1 MPRYTVTVAGQA
13 KTVELE
19 EKDGVVRAVID
30 GRERVVEVRGKSG
43 GGSGRYHWLEGTRV
57 VTADVD
63 GQNGKDAA
71 KLTVAIAGHSLAV
84 EVTEARLDTAV
95 AGGREARAAGPVSL
109 RAPMPGRVVKLLVKA
124 GDAVKV
130 GQGVLVVEAMK
141 MENEL
146 KSPRDGVVKQIH
158 AAEGAAVEAGEDLAR
173 IE

>member
-1 MPRYTVTVAGQA
+1 LPRYTVSIAGQT
-13 KTVELE
+13 KSVELE

-30 GRERVVEVRGKSG
+30 GKERMVEVRGKSEG
-43 GGSGRYHWLEGTRV
+43 TSGRYHWLEGTRS
-57 VTADVD
+57 VTVDVD
-63 GQNGKDAA
+63 GRAP
-71 KLTVAIAGHSLAV
+71 KLSVAIAGHSLPV
-84 EVTEARLDTAV
+84 EVAEARLDTAA
-95 AGGREARAAGPVSL
+95 AGGRAAATGPVML

-124 GDAVKV
+124 GDSVKA

-146 KSPRDGVVKQIH
+146 KAPRDGVVKQFH

>member
-1 MPRYTVTVAGQA
+1 MPRYTVTIGGQT
-13 KTVELE
+13 KSVELE

-30 GRERVVEVRGKSG
+30 GKQREVEVRGKG
-43 GGSGRYHWLEGTRV
+43 GRYHWLEGSRV

-63 GQNGKDAA
+63 GKVDGNGK
-71 KLTVAIAGHSLAV
+71 LSVAIAGHSLPI
-84 EVTEARLDTAV
+84 EVAEARLDTATGSGRV
-95 AGGREARAAGPVSL
+95 AATGPVTL

-124 GDAVKV
+124 GDAVKA

-146 KSPRDGVVKQIH
+146 KAPRDGVVKQLH
-158 AAEGAAVEAGEDLAR
+158 AAEGAAVEAGEDLVR